1 MSITTAGRSLSANMV
16 TEVSASQLSPI
27 LLASFSFSTPVR
39 LWSGYGTITVGSVT
53 YQGIGTLGT
62 ISPVEETTDLS
73 ARGINFQLS
82 GVPTAYVSIALTE
95 NYQGKE
101 CSVLFGA
108 LDPTGAIVASPIT
121 IFAGRM
127 DVMSINDDGQNAT
140 IIMSA
145 ENKLVDF
152 RRPRETRYTHEE
164 QQNLYPVSPFDLGL
178 EFVTAIQEKQIYW
191 GNAKLAAPV
200 NEGGGETEVTSYM

>member
-1 MSITTAGRSLSANMV
+1 MV

-27 LLASFSFSTPVR
+27 LLASFSFSTPLR
-39 LWSGYGTITVGSVT
+39 LWSGYGTITVGAVT

-62 ISPVEETTDLS
+62 ISPVEETTDLA

-108 LDPTGAIVASPIT
+108 LDATGAIVASPVT

-127 DVMSINDDGQNAT
+127 DVMSVNDDGQEAS

-152 RRPRETRYTHEE
+152 RRPREVRYTHEE
-164 QQNLYPVSPFDLGL
+164 QQNLFSTDLGL
-178 EFVTAIQEKQIYW
+178 EFVNAIQEKQIYW
-191 GNAKLAAPV
+191 GNAKLAAPIRD
-200 NEGGGETEVTSYM
+200 GGDESESTSYM

>member
-1 MSITTAGRSLSANMV
+1 MV

-39 LWSGYGTITVGSVT
+39 LWSGYGTITVGAVT

-82 GVPTAYVSIALTE
+82 GIPSAYVSLALTE
-95 NYQGKE
+95 NYQGKA

-108 LDPTGAIVASPIT
+108 LDATGAIVASPVT

-127 DVMSINDDGQNAT
+127 DVMSVNDDGQEAS
-140 IIMSA
+140 IIMTA

-164 QQNLYPVSPFDLGL
+164 QQNLYPVSPPDLGL
-178 EFVTAIQEKQIYW
+178 EFVNAIQEKQIYW

-200 NEGGGETEVTSYM
+200 NEGGGETESTSYR

>member
-27 LLASFSFSTPVR
+27 LLASFSFSTQVR

-62 ISPVEETTDLS
+62 ISPVEETTDLA

-82 GVPTAYVSIALTE
+82 GVPTAYVSLALTE
-95 NYQGKE
+95 NYQSKE
-101 CSVLFGA
+101 CFVLFGA
-108 LDPTGAIVASPIT
+108 LDSSGALVSSPVT

-127 DVMSINDDGQNAT
+127 DVMSINDDGQEAT
-140 IIMSA
+140 IIMTA

-152 RRPRETRYTHEE
+152 RRPRETRYTQEE
-164 QQNLYPVSPFDLGL
+164 QENLHTGDLGL
-178 EFVTAIQEKQIYW
+178 EFVNAIQEKQIYW
-191 GNAKLAAPV
+191 GNAKLAAPIRD
-200 NEGGGETEVTSYM
+200 GGDESESTSYM

>member
-1 MSITTAGRSLSANMV
+1 MV

-82 GVPTAYVSIALTE
+82 GVPSAYVAIALTE

-108 LDPTGAIVASPIT
+108 LDATGAIVASPVT

-127 DVMSINDDGQNAT
+127 DVMSVNDDGQEAS

-152 RRPRETRYTHEE
+152 RRPREVRYTHEE
-164 QQNLYPVSPFDLGL
+164 QQNLFSTDLGL
-178 EFVTAIQEKQIYW
+178 EFVNAIQEKQIYW

-200 NEGGGETEVTSYM
+200 REGGGETEATSYM